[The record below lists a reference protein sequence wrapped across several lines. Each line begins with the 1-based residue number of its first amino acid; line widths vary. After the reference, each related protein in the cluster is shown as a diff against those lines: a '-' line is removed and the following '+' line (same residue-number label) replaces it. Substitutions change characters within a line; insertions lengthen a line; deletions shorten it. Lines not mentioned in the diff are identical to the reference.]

1 MILLI
6 ALHSNSWKKNG
17 PSLIIV
23 EKEIESIAKL
33 VLHSNDVL
41 YIQLNDCLNPD
52 VYLNFV

>member
-1 MILLI
+1 MH
-6 ALHSNSWKKNG
+6 A
-17 PSLIIV
+17 LIIV